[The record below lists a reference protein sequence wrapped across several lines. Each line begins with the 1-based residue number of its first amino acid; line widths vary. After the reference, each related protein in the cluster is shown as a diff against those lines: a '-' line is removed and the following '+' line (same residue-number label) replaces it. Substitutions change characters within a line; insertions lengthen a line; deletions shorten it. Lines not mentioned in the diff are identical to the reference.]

1 MSVNADLSIWSCT
14 SILVLAFC
22 LALWLGSKRKEDKET
37 EVSYSPLKS
46 HPNDLIPST
55 GPHLFNVLPPP
66 RSNNLGIK
74 PLTHRPWGTFQIQMT
89 AVPPEV
95 VPPSI
100 HSYIVFGYVGETTDC
115 QTFM

>member
-1 MSVNADLSIWSCT
+1 
-14 SILVLAFC
+14 
-22 LALWLGSKRKEDKET
+22 
-37 EVSYSPLKS
+37 
-46 HPNDLIPST
+46 
-55 GPHLFNVLPPP
+55 
-66 RSNNLGIK
+66 
-74 PLTHRPWGTFQIQMT
+74 MT